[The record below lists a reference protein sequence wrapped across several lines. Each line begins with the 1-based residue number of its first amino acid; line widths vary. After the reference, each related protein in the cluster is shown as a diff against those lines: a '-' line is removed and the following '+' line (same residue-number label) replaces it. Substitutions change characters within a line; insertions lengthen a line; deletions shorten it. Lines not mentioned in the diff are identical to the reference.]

1 MEKNTGADEKEKVA
15 AQDEQ
20 SVEERQDNTIQSENR
35 SDTADEAAVAERPAE
50 AETAAAAEAA
60 PAGAKAVSNGSKVW
74 MAISAVLAIA
84 LVVVLVNPPFSSG
97 SDAVA
102 NVNGDKITKD
112 ELYDE
117 MVAQGG
123 SSTLGNMITMK
134 LIEQAADDAGVTV
147 TDADIDAEVTRL
159 QDQVGGADALDSML
173 MQYNMTMDDLREES
187 ETQVIVRKIL
197 EPQANVTDQD
207 IEDYYNANKDSFA
220 TPEQVRA
227 SHILVATKEEAEA
240 IKKQLDEGAD
250 FATLAEEKSTDTA
263 SAANGGD
270 LGFFGQGDMVESFSK
285 AAFALELNEIS
296 EPVQSD
302 FGYHIIKKTDY
313 KAATNPTLEE
323 KKEEIRNLLVD
334 QKVAELS
341 SDWISN
347 LRAQAKITNTLDPSQ
362 NSSGEPAATATPET
376 TSASEGDASA
386 SASPE
391 TN

>member
-1 MEKNTGADEKEKVA
+1 
-15 AQDEQ
+15 
-20 SVEERQDNTIQSENR
+20 
-35 SDTADEAAVAERPAE
+35 
-50 AETAAAAEAA
+50 
-60 PAGAKAVSNGSKVW
+60 
-74 MAISAVLAIA
+74 
-84 LVVVLVNPPFSSG
+84 
-97 SDAVA
+97 
-102 NVNGDKITKD
+102 
-112 ELYDE
+112 
-117 MVAQGG
+117 
-123 SSTLGNMITMK
+123 MITMK

-391 TN
+391 ATN